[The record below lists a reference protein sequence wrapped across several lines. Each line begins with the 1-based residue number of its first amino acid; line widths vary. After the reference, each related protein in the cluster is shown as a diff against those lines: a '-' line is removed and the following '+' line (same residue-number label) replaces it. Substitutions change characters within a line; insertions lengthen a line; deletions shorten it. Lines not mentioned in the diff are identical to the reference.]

1 MGGGGS
7 ARMRERKVEEQLI
20 YKFQILFH
28 FMGVRVACYFQDRL
42 PRETDFIREAE
53 MTGIV

>member
-1 MGGGGS
+1 
-7 ARMRERKVEEQLI
+7 MRERKVEEQLI